1 MMKIRHHHVLV
12 NEVLEGI
19 NGLATECRKIAKEI
33 GLEDLM
39 LFHYSKKD
47 IKEAV
52 KAAVK
57 KEFLSEMQSKVKV
70 SDRLSDDPE
79 DNSYINYMSLTR
91 ARVWIRIRAR
101 AIAGVKGNFRH
112 SYVNDMAC
120 RFCAQG
126 SEKLKNIYSF
136 VDEQV
141 LRGGDWMYLTRL
153 LDFWRR
159 MKMKL
164 AAVT

>member
-1 MMKIRHHHVLV
+1 MFNDFASITGKLV
-12 NEVLEGI
+12 QKF
-19 NGLATECRKIAKEI
+19 GLFKQPNKSH
-33 GLEDLM
+33 LM
-39 LFHYSKKD
+39 EENLMIYRYSKKD

-52 KAAVK
+52 KAAMK
-57 KEFLSEMQSKVKV
+57 KEFLSEMESSVKV
-70 SDRLSDDPE
+70 SDRLSEDPE
-79 DNSYINYMSLTR
+79 DNSYINNMSLPK
-91 ARVWIRIRAR
+91 ARVWIRFRAR

-112 SYVNDMAC
+112 SYVNNMAC

-126 SEKLKNIYSF
+126 S
-136 VDEQV
+136 DETQEH
-141 LRGGDWMYLTRL
+141 LQLCGGTGFERRGLDLSDKRGL